1 MAKKRYSAIISSNF
15 GRCVC
20 NCAGGLCESLVSQW
34 EGGISVL
41 MGAAV
46 QCVWVSENSAHC
58 YTTVLLQNSTAL
70 TGSAPFGFITG
81 LQIKADRDV
90 GYV

>member
-1 MAKKRYSAIISSNF
+1 MAKKRYSAAISSNF

-70 TGSAPFGFITG
+70 RLCTTRFHYRVTDKS
-81 LQIKADRDV
+81 R
-90 GYV
+90 